1 MVDPRTSKM
10 LAFFN
15 LRNGQINYHSIDEIK
30 NELKVDWIFH
40 ENKTVDIAII
50 PFGLDP
56 QKDDVSIIPEKI
68 FLTTDR
74 LFELYDIFFLSDQP
88 GIIISLKSA

>member
-15 LRNGQINYHSIDEIK
+15 LRNGQINYRSIDEIK

-50 PFGLDP
+50 PFCLDP
-56 QKDDVSIIPEKI
+56 QKDDV
-68 FLTTDR
+68 
-74 LFELYDIFFLSDQP
+74 Q
-88 GIIISLKSA
+88 